1 MFLITCW
8 LLNNNIGLILNDN
21 RYWTTVMVT
30 CRVNLSLSITMS
42 HIVPNPLDYT
52 QHKNELTTQRGVM
65 FFDQARPAGAV
76 AVKAFL
82 WRAFGSSRFRAVSRT
97 CTQQGFYTIL
107 ITSGMG
113 LTEQRASDP
122 LVNDALAGSK
132 YAFEQKYNMCRIIKK
147 YEYPMVLN
155 FVIHR
160 HNIDQIE
167 QIIELCLE
175 LNADTVELAICQF
188 YGWAFLNRQY
198 LLPTQTQ
205 LIRAERITN
214 AYREKLRQQKRPCK
228 LIFVVPDYY
237 EERPKAC
244 MNSWG
249 KIFLTI
255 APDGMALPCHAAR
268 QLPMTFPNVRQQ
280 SLAKIWYESKAFNQY
295 RGDAWMPEGCRT
307 CPDKDRDFGGCRCQA
322 YMLTGNASN
331 ADPVCA
337 KSPYHHLIEQ
347 ARAETEQAVS
357 LTRNL
362 TDTQLKAIRDS
373 QGMVGVNF
381 DVAFLRPDGQRN
393 ADTTINIILDHLE
406 YMMRYLGEEHV
417 GFGSDF
423 DGALISNEL
432 KDIMGVSKLIS
443 AMRQRSYSD
452 QLIEQICFKNW
463 LKDTPELMLIESRRS
478 SENCVA
484 IAKEIN

>member
-1 MFLITCW
+1 
-8 LLNNNIGLILNDN
+8 
-21 RYWTTVMVT
+21 
-30 CRVNLSLSITMS
+30 
-42 HIVPNPLDYT
+42 
-52 QHKNELTTQRGVM
+52 
-65 FFDQARPAGAV
+65 
-76 AVKAFL
+76 
-82 WRAFGSSRFRAVSRT
+82 
-97 CTQQGFYTIL
+97 
-107 ITSGMG
+107 MG
-113 LTEQRASDP
+113 
-122 LVNDALAGSK
+122 
-132 YAFEQKYNMCRIIKK
+132 
-147 YEYPMVLN
+147 
-155 FVIHR
+155 
-160 HNIDQIE
+160 
-167 QIIELCLE
+167 
-175 LNADTVELAICQF
+175 
-188 YGWAFLNRQY
+188 FLNRQY

-357 LTRNL
+357 LSNLIFRNS
-362 TDTQLKAIRDS
+362 KNS
-373 QGMVGVNF
+373 KGMNNHISVLN
-381 DVAFLRPDGQRN
+381 
-393 ADTTINIILDHLE
+393 
-406 YMMRYLGEEHV
+406 
-417 GFGSDF
+417 
-423 DGALISNEL
+423 ISN
-432 KDIMGVSKLIS
+432 G
-443 AMRQRSYSD
+443 
-452 QLIEQICFKNW
+452 
-463 LKDTPELMLIESRRS
+463 
-478 SENCVA
+478 
-484 IAKEIN
+484 

>member
-1 MFLITCW
+1 MTTDIGLPLW
-8 LLNNNIGLILNDN
+8 LLAELTYRCPLQCP
-21 RYWTTVMVT
+21 Y
-30 CRVNLSLSITMS
+30 CS
-42 HIVPNPLDYT
+42 NPLDYT
-52 QHKNELTTQRGVM
+52 QHKNELTTQQWRDV
-65 FFDQARPAGAV
+65 FDQARQLGAV
-76 AVKAFL
+76 QLGFSGGEPLVRQDLEQLVAHAH
-82 WRAFGSSRFRAVSRT
+82 
-97 CTQQGFYTIL
+97 QQGFYTNL

-113 LTEQRASDP
+113 LTEQRVGSLKQAGLDHIQVSFQASDP

-205 LIRAERITN
+205 LVRAERITN

-357 LTRNL
+357 LSNLIFRNSKNSKRMNNHISVL
-362 TDTQLKAIRDS
+362 
-373 QGMVGVNF
+373 N
-381 DVAFLRPDGQRN
+381 
-393 ADTTINIILDHLE
+393 
-406 YMMRYLGEEHV
+406 
-417 GFGSDF
+417 
-423 DGALISNEL
+423 ISN
-432 KDIMGVSKLIS
+432 G
-443 AMRQRSYSD
+443 
-452 QLIEQICFKNW
+452 
-463 LKDTPELMLIESRRS
+463 
-478 SENCVA
+478 
-484 IAKEIN
+484 